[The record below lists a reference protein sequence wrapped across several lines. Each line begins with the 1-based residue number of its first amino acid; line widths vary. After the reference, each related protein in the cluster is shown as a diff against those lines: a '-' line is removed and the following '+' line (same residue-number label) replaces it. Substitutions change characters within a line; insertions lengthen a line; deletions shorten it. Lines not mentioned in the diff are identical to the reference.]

1 MHSSKSTDSV
11 NSRVKERHE
20 HGEEDNG
27 YIITVTGLDQP
38 KHPRLSE
45 WSKNIENM
53 SREAISN
60 TNKEKAILEQKLE
73 LTKQELKEIKDS
85 YAEYK
90 TMTDKMFKALG
101 SNEEK
106 DDKQKDW
113 EVQKQL
119 LMREIVEIR
128 SHSQTEMHKL
138 ELEIGIY
145 LVYVN

>member
-1 MHSSKSTDSV
+1 
-11 NSRVKERHE
+11 
-20 HGEEDNG
+20 
-27 YIITVTGLDQP
+27 
-38 KHPRLSE
+38 
-45 WSKNIENM
+45 M